1 MVGERRFIP
10 RLLMTVLLYVF
21 VVFLALPFFW
31 LIFTSFKS
39 SSEIMMQGGTLLP
52 KQVTF
57 ENYVSA
63 VRNEGIIGS
72 ALNTLKV
79 SIASALLTLVVAT
92 PAAYVIARSPKGI
105 NRPVVSWILVS
116 QAFPLILII
125 IPLFL
130 ILNRLSLGN
139 THLGLVLVYVVWSLP
154 FVIWMLRG
162 YIQNIPVEIELAA
175 AIDGAN
181 HLRIIT
187 QILIPLIMPGLVATG
202 LYAFINAWNEFFF
215 ALVLLK
221 SPELL
226 TIQINLARFRGIEG
240 LARWGPM
247 AAGSVIAT
255 IPTLILFG
263 FIQRGLVSGLLSG
276 GVKQ

>member
-1 MVGERRFIP
+1 MVGERKFVP
-10 RLLMTVLLYVF
+10 RLLMTILLYVF
-21 VVFLALPFFW
+21 VAFLALPFFW
-31 LIFTSFKS
+31 LIFTSLKS
-39 SSEIMMQGGTLLP
+39 SNEIIMQGGTFFP
-52 KQVTF
+52 KQVTL
-57 ENYVSA
+57 ENYASA
-63 VRNEGIIGS
+63 VQNERIIES

-79 SIASALLTLVVAT
+79 SVASALLTLVIAT
-92 PAAYVIARSPKGI
+92 PAAYVIARRPKGI
-105 NRPVVSWILVS
+105 NRPIVGWILIS

-181 HLRIIT
+181 HLRIIV
-187 QILIPLIMPGLVATG
+187 QILIPLILPGLVATG

-240 LARWGPM
+240 LARWGPL

-255 IPTLILFG
+255 IPTLIIFG

>member
-1 MVGERRFIP
+1 MVGERKVVP
-10 RLLMTVLLYVF
+10 RLFMTILLYTFVF
-21 VVFLALPFFW
+21 FLAFPFLW
-31 LIFTSFKS
+31 LIFTSLKS
-39 SSEIMMQGGTLLP
+39 SSEIMMQGGSLLP
-52 KQVTF
+52 QQVTF
-57 ENYVSA
+57 GNYLTA
-63 VRNEGIIGS
+63 VREERIVQS

-79 SIASALLTLVVAT
+79 SVASALLTLLIAT
-92 PAAYVIARSPKGI
+92 PAAYVLARRPKGI
-105 NRPVVSWILVS
+105 NQPIVGWILIS

-162 YIQNIPVEIELAA
+162 YVQNIPVEIELAA

-181 HLRIIT
+181 HVRIIT
-187 QILIPLIMPGLVATG
+187 QILIPLILPGLVATG

-221 SPELL
+221 SPELQ

-240 LARWGPM
+240 LARWGPL

>member
-1 MVGERRFIP
+1 MVGERKFVP
-10 RLLMTVLLYVF
+10 RLFMTILLYVF
-21 VVFLALPFFW
+21 VVFLALPFLW
-31 LIFTSFKS
+31 LIFTSLKS
-39 SSEIMMQGGTLLP
+39 SSEIMMQGGTFLP
-52 KQVTF
+52 QQVTF

-63 VRNEGIIGS
+63 VREERIVES

-79 SIASALLTLVVAT
+79 SVASALLTLVIAT
-92 PAAYVIARSPKGI
+92 PAAYVIARRPKGI
-105 NRPVVSWILVS
+105 NRPIVGWILIS

-187 QILIPLIMPGLVATG
+187 QILIPLIVPGLVATG

-240 LARWGPM
+240 LARWGPL

>member
-1 MVGERRFIP
+1 MVGERRALP
-10 RLLMTVLLYVF
+10 RVLMTFALYLF
-21 VVFLALPFFW
+21 VVFLALPFVW

-39 SSEIMMQGGTLLP
+39 SGEIITQGGSFFPKAFTL
-52 KQVTF
+52 
-57 ENYVSA
+57 ENYVTA
-63 VRNEGIIGS
+63 FRDERIVET
-72 ALNTLKV
+72 ALNTFKV
-79 SIASALLTLVVAT
+79 SVLSALLTLIVAI
-92 PAAYVIARSPKGI
+92 PAAYVLARRPGGF
-105 NRPVVSWILVS
+105 NRPVVGWIVIS

-130 ILNRLSLGN
+130 LLNRLSLAN
-139 THLGLVLVYVVWSLP
+139 THLGLILVYMVWSLP

-162 YIQNIPVEIELAA
+162 YVQNIPVELELAA

-181 HLRIIT
+181 HVRIIL
-187 QILIPLIMPGLVATG
+187 QILIPLILPGLVATG

-215 ALVLLK
+215 ALVLLQ
-221 SPELL
+221 SPELQ
-226 TIQINLARFRGIEG
+226 TIQVNLARFRGVEG
-240 LARWGPM
+240 LARWGPL

-263 FIQRGLVSGLLSG
+263 FMQRGLVSGLLTG